1 LIRVLG
7 PVHVVM
13 ASGREVEVPSASQ
26 RRLLAVLALHSRT
39 SLRGEWLAETLD
51 VSAGALRTQVSRLR
65 RLLGP
70 ERLSTAATGYRLDAD
85 VDADL
90 FTDEL
95 TKASDGSGVAALE
108 AALDRWCGPALE
120 EFADEEWA
128 AGEAARLTELH
139 ASATEDLAAA
149 LIAASRR
156 SDAIAL
162 LETHIAAHPLR
173 DRARGLLMEA
183 LAAEGRQADA
193 LRAFQQYRVLL
204 ADAVGTEP
212 SAEVR
217 EIEQRIATSWTAPA
231 VQLPRPAALAP
242 PSQVIGRAW
251 ERRRLTERLDQACTW
266 GRLQTVV
273 LGGEAGIGKT
283 TLLSA
288 FAAEV
293 HGPTVLYAR
302 CDEGAA
308 VPLQPFRSLVGWCV
322 EHVSTALLEAHA
334 SRHGGGLR
342 RIAPQLAARID
353 VVDPVS
359 SDDAT
364 ERFLLF
370 EAVTDLLRRIAGGD
384 GLVVLLDDLHWAE
397 PTALSLLGHLARELA
412 DAPVLLI
419 ISFRDGTDHT
429 GDDLRRVLADLE
441 RGGAERIT
449 LRGFDDA
456 DLVDLVA
463 AEAADAGTDADAVAA
478 RLREDS
484 AGNPLYA
491 TQLLRHWVE
500 SGQVGGA
507 ADAGSLPPSL
517 RDIVWRRVAALGPDL
532 AEVLAAAAVLGTDVD
547 HTLVAAVADADG
559 AVVDRALDRASAS
572 GLLVP
577 VDPTPGAMRFTHAL
591 VADALYAELPPVRR
605 RRLHERAAA
614 ALDEGSADLPHGH
627 VVQLARHCAL
637 AGLLPAAMH
646 WATSAGDH
654 ALDHLAPSEAATW
667 YRAALDHCEALDRPD
682 EERADLTVRLGEA
695 LHQAGDADAYPTLQ
709 AGAELAR
716 SCGAA
721 AVLVRAALA
730 TDRGF
735 MQVGSFAPQQLAI
748 VEAAVEV
755 ADPDDT
761 VTYARLLALFAQ
773 SLIHTPRA
781 QLREDV
787 GRRALELAT
796 ASSEPTLLPAIASSV
811 LYALWGPG
819 SSALRAD
826 VAARAIEAA
835 AASGEPLLEFATHVA
850 AYTVAVELADPVAA
864 EQSLATLRRIAS
876 DIGAPRMRWTLG
888 IYETFEAT
896 MAARLDDAERLATE
910 NLDLG
915 MHIGEPDAF
924 TVFSVGFFAMR
935 SFGGRYEELVSVVEQ
950 MSEDAPTASPLRI
963 AYAITCASVDRTDVA
978 RRVLA
983 EGRDAGFSEIPRDAF
998 WMTSVIGYAVLAVEL
1013 GDRDAAAL
1021 LFPIIEPYAAEVAFN
1036 GASSQGPVA
1045 AYLGKLA
1052 SLLGRHDV
1060 ADDHL
1065 RSAVATTLAFGWEYH
1080 RATTLISLA
1089 QSCVRR
1095 SGALDD
1101 EAMRQLDEAERIC
1114 TAHDLRAWAKHIPA
1128 LRAGDARL

>member
-7 PVHVVM
+7 PVQVVM
-13 ASGREVEVPSASQ
+13 TSGRVVEVPSVSQ

-65 RLLGP
+65 KLLGP

-95 TKASDGSGVAALE
+95 AKVTDATGVAALE
-108 AALDRWCGPALE
+108 AALGRWCGPALE

-139 ASATEDLAAA
+139 AAATEDLAAA

-156 SDAIAL
+156 SDAIAR

-212 SAEVR
+212 SDEVR
-217 EIEQRIATSWTAPA
+217 KIEQRIATSWTGTA
-231 VQLPRPAALAP
+231 VDLPRPAALAP

-251 ERRRLTERLDQACTW
+251 ERRRLSDRLDRARTS
-266 GRLQTVV
+266 GLQTVV

-322 EHVSTALLEAHA
+322 EHVSTSLLDAHA
-334 SRHGGGLR
+334 SRHGGALR

-353 VVDPVS
+353 VADPTS

-370 EAVTDLLRRIAGGD
+370 EAVTDLLRRIAGSD

-412 DAPVLLI
+412 DAPVLLV
-419 ISFRDGTDHT
+419 ISFREGTDHVT
-429 GDDLRRVLADLE
+429 DDLRRVLADVE
-441 RGGAERIT
+441 RGEVERIT

-463 AEAADAGTDADAVAA
+463 AEAADDGTDAGAVAA
-478 RLREDS
+478 RLRQDS

-500 SGQVGGA
+500 SGQMEGA
-507 ADAGSLPPSL
+507 ADARSLPPSL
-517 RDIVWRRVAALGPDL
+517 RDIVWRRVVALGPDL
-532 AEVLAAAAVLGTDVD
+532 ADVLAAAAVLGTDVD
-547 HTLVAAVADADG
+547 HTLLAAVVDADG
-559 AVVDRALDRASAS
+559 SVVDRALDRASAS

-577 VDPTPGAMRFTHAL
+577 VDPMTGAMRFTHAL

-614 ALDEGSADLPHGH
+614 ALDEGSADLPHAH

-667 YRAALDHCEALDRPD
+667 YRAALEHCVTLERPD

-695 LHQAGDADAYPTLQ
+695 LHRAGDPEAYAILQ
-709 AGAELAR
+709 EGAELAAG
-716 SCGAA
+716 CGAA
-721 AVLVRAALA
+721 TVLVRAALA

-787 GRRALELAT
+787 ARRALDLAT

-835 AASGEPLLEFATHVA
+835 AASGDPLLEFATHVA
-850 AYTVAVELADPVAA
+850 AYTVAVELADPVGAA
-864 EQSLATLRRIAS
+864 RSLATLRRIAS
-876 DIGAPRMRWTLG
+876 EIGAPRMRWTLG

-1013 GDRDAAAL
+1013 GDRDAAEL

-1060 ADDHL
+1060 ADGYL
-1065 RSAVATTLAFGWEYH
+1065 RAALDTTLAFGWEYH

-1089 QSCVRR
+1089 QSRVRR
-1095 SGALDD
+1095 TGALDRD
-1101 EAMRQLDEAERIC
+1101 AEGQLDEAERIC
-1114 TAHDLRAWAKHIPA
+1114 TAHDLRAWAKQIPA